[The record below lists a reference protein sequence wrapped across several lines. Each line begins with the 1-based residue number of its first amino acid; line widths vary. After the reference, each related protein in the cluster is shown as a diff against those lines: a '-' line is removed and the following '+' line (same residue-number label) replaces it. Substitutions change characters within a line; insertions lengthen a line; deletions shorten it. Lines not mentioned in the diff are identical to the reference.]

1 MNLKSAFA
9 ICGWILL
16 AAQSAGAQQSCDLV
30 ESRQTNTIGG
40 GAVTYV
46 GGPVFRCSAGTTII
60 ADSAIL
66 VHGTGRADF
75 IGHVRFNE
83 ERRSLTSQYAQY
95 VSAER
100 RLMAQQD
107 VVLVDKANGS
117 TLRAL
122 SLDYQQQ
129 TPQRPARIDVHAGRP
144 RATLVRPATGPNAA
158 ARVDTTVVDADRMQ
172 IEGENIFR
180 GWGNV
185 DVRRGQMKSNS
196 AFAEFDQNGSYMRLY
211 GQARVET
218 DTMKL
223 RADSIDADLVN
234 RDEFKEIRAR
244 RDAKLEAGAGDIEA
258 PWLRILFAEGEVER
272 LVAVGGKRTSETA
285 PQATSKSEDFSLIA
299 DSIDAK
305 TPGQQ
310 IREVIAIGTALG
322 ERTADT
328 TDAKMPDL
336 IAKDWVRGD
345 TVQAYFTTDTVR
357 VTPGAR
363 AGDAAPT
370 GAVADTV
377 RQVLERIIA
386 KGSPAS
392 STYRLREIVNDT
404 AKISVNY
411 LTAKSIDVQFSHG
424 EVDRVNASGDIRGIY
439 LQPPRRTQAVR

>member
-1 MNLKSAFA
+1 MKTLIFLLAFA
-9 ICGWILL
+9 VT
-16 AAQSAGAQQSCDLV
+16 ARAQTNSCQLID
-30 ESRQTNTIGG
+30 SRQLNSIAQ

-46 GGPVFRCSAGTTII
+46 GGPVFSCSNGTRIA
-60 ADSAIL
+60 ADSAII
-66 VHGTGRADF
+66 VKATNRADF
-75 IGHVRFNE
+75 IGNVRFNE
-83 ERRSLTSQYAQY
+83 AERSLTSQYAQY
-95 VSAER
+95 ISAER

-117 TLRAL
+117 TLRGL
-122 SLDYQQQ
+122 SLNYLQAA
-129 TPQRPARIDVHAGRP
+129 PNRASRIDVHAGRP
-144 RATLVRPATGPNAA
+144 RAVIVRQAAAPNPT
-158 ARVDTTVVDADRMQ
+158 ARVDTTIIDADRMQ
-172 IEGENIFR
+172 IEGENVFR

-185 DVRRGQMKSNS
+185 DVRRGTMKSNS

-223 RADSIDADLVN
+223 RADSIDADLLN

-244 RDAKLEAGAGDIEA
+244 RDAKLEAEAGDIEA
-258 PWLRILFAEGEVER
+258 PRLRIMFAEGEVER
-272 LVAVGGKRTSETA
+272 LIAVGGKRINDAA
-285 PQATSKSEDFSLIA
+285 PQATSKSEDFSLVA
-299 DSIDAK
+299 DSIDAR

-357 VTPGAR
+357 ATVTPR
-363 AGDAAPT
+363 PAGGTGTVAA
-370 GAVADTV
+370 ADTV

-404 AKISVNY
+404 AEISVNY
-411 LTAKSIDVQFSHG
+411 LTAKSIDVRFSDG